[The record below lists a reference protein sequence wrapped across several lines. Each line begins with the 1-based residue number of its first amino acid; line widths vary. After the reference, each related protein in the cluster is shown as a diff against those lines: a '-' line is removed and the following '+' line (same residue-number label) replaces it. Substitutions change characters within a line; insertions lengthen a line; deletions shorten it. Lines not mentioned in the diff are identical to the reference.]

1 MTHSNRVR
9 VAGVAW
15 MLTAVVLF
23 LAIGTMSL
31 LGLVLLTVGGL
42 GPPLVYAALSGGPTA
57 TIAEVL
63 HDTEQGGPG
72 R

>member
-1 MTHSNRVR
+1 MRHSQIVL

-15 MLTAVVLF
+15 MLIAVVLF
-23 LAIGTMSL
+23 LAIGTISW
-31 LGLVLLTVGGL
+31 LGLALLMVGGFV
-42 GPPLVYAALSGGPTA
+42 PPLVYRALSGGPTA

-63 HDTEQGGPG
+63 RDTDQSGSG